1 YLPLDP
7 SYPRERLDLMIEDSG
22 VALVLRDG
30 DEAQDGPSEGA
41 TPPEPPAGLPDDRLA
56 YCIYTSGSTGRPKG
70 VLVGHRGLANL
81 AAAQAEVFGLGPA
94 DRVLQFAPAS
104 FDASVFELAMALSS
118 GAALVLACR
127 DEVLP
132 GPGLAALLARER
144 VSCLT
149 LPPSVLAA
157 LPDARLPDLST
168 LICAGEA
175 LPADLAARWGTG
187 RRLFNAYGPTET
199 TVWATV
205 ERCRRRGARPPIGR
219 AIPGHRVAVV
229 GPDLRPV
236 APGEPGELVVGG
248 AGVTRGYHG
257 RPALTAERFVPD
269 PWAAAAGERGS
280 RLYRTGD
287 RARELADGRL
297 EFLGRVDHQVKI
309 RGHRVEPGEAEAAL
323 ASHPAVRAA
332 AVVALPGPGGE
343 PCLVAH
349 AVAPGVAEGEL
360 RAHLARRLPEHLR
373 PARIVLRDELPL
385 LPNGK
390 VDRAALAREVP
401 PPEPAEDR
409 PRPGGPPRTEVEAA
423 LAGIWRDLLGVAR
436 PGRDD
441 DFFELGGHSL
451 LAGRLISRVRRGL
464 GAELPP
470 RAVFEGRTLAA
481 VARAVEEAGEPPLP
495 PVERAP
501 RGGPLPLTFPQE
513 RIWFLEE
520 LSPGNVAYN
529 SQVTVRFA
537 GPLSWPVLARALSEV
552 LRRHEAF
559 RSRYFAVDGRPWQEP
574 LPARPAALPVID
586 LRRLPEGRR
595 EAAVEAAV
603 RQEGRRPFALDGDAE
618 RPPLVRWR
626 LLVEGEERASLL
638 QVEHHFVH
646 DGWAFAVVLGEI
658 RALYEAFAAGRPSPL
673 PEPLQIGDVA
683 AWQRRH
689 MSGERL
695 REHLAYWTGRLAGAP
710 TVLELPADRPR
721 PPAPSLRGGVVR
733 LDLPSPVAE
742 GVRALARERGVTLFS
757 VLLAG
762 FAALL
767 SRVTGEDDLV
777 VGSGN
782 ANRRTEEAEGV
793 VGMLVNT
800 LALRLELA
808 GEPTVSGL
816 LSRVTETLLGSQAH
830 QDMPLDRLIDA
841 LGIER
846 DPSRN
851 PLVQV
856 LFSFHDSPVPD
867 MDLPGVR
874 GRVIERHN
882 GTAKTD
888 LNVVVVPR
896 GEQRVGRAARA
907 GDRAITLIWEYATD
921 LFDRATMARMVGWY
935 QRLLAAAVAAP
946 GRRVAELELL
956 APAERA
962 QLLG

>member
-1 YLPLDP
+1 
-7 SYPRERLDLMIEDSG
+7 
-22 VALVLRDG
+22 
-30 DEAQDGPSEGA
+30 
-41 TPPEPPAGLPDDRLA
+41 
-56 YCIYTSGSTGRPKG
+56 TSGSTGRPKG

-81 AAAQAEVFGLGPA
+81 AAAQAEVFGLGSG
-94 DRVLQFAPAS
+94 DRVLQFAPAT

-118 GAALVLACR
+118 GAALVLASR
-127 DEVLP
+127 EEVLP

-168 LICAGEA
+168 LISAGEA
-175 LPADLAARWGTG
+175 LPADLVARWGTE

-205 ERCRRRGARPPIGR
+205 ERCRRADGRPPIGR

-229 GPDLRPV
+229 GPDLRPL

-269 PWAAAAGERGS
+269 PWAAAAGESGG

-287 RARELADGRL
+287 RARQLPDGRL

-332 AVVALPGPGGE
+332 AVVAVPGPGGE
-343 PCLVAH
+343 PRLVAH
-349 AVAPGVAEGEL
+349 AVAPGLAEGEL
-360 RAHLARRLPEHLR
+360 RAHLARSLPEHLR

-390 VDRAALAREVP
+390 VDRAALSRALSRTGVRDVP
-401 PPEPAEDR
+401 PTEPAGDR
-409 PRPGGPPRTEVEAA
+409 ARPGGPPRTAVEAA

-451 LAGRLISRVRRGL
+451 LVGRLISRVRRGL
-464 GAELPP
+464 GAELIP

-495 PVERAP
+495 PIERAP
-501 RGGPLPLTFPQE
+501 RDAPLPLTFPQE

-520 LSPGNVAYN
+520 LSPGNAAYN
-529 SQVTVRFA
+529 SQVTLRFE
-537 GPLSWPVLARALSEV
+537 GPLSWPVLARALSDV
-552 LRRHEAF
+552 RRRHEAF

-586 LRRLPEGRR
+586 LRGVPAGRR
-595 EAAVEAAV
+595 EAAAAGVV
-603 RQEGRRPFALDGDAE
+603 RQEGRRPFALDGGPDL
-618 RPPLVRWR
+618 PPLVRWR

-683 AWQRRH
+683 VWQRRL
-689 MSGERL
+689 MRGARL
-695 REHLAYWTGRLAGAP
+695 REHLEYWTGRLAGAP
-710 TVLELPADRPR
+710 PVLELPGDRPR
-721 PPAPSLRGGVVR
+721 PPVPSHRGDVVR
-733 LDLPSPVAE
+733 LDLPAPLAE
-742 GVRALARERGVTLFS
+742 GVRGLAREQGATLFA

-762 FAALL
+762 FGALL
-767 SRVTGEDDLV
+767 S
-777 VGSGN
+777 
-782 ANRRTEEAEGV
+782 
-793 VGMLVNT
+793 
-800 LALRLELA
+800 
-808 GEPTVSGL
+808 
-816 LSRVTETLLGSQAH
+816 
-830 QDMPLDRLIDA
+830 
-841 LGIER
+841 
-846 DPSRN
+846 
-851 PLVQV
+851 
-856 LFSFHDSPVPD
+856 
-867 MDLPGVR
+867 
-874 GRVIERHN
+874 
-882 GTAKTD
+882 
-888 LNVVVVPR
+888 
-896 GEQRVGRAARA
+896 
-907 GDRAITLIWEYATD
+907 
-921 LFDRATMARMVGWY
+921 
-935 QRLLAAAVAAP
+935 
-946 GRRVAELELL
+946 
-956 APAERA
+956 
-962 QLLG
+962 